1 MTASR
6 QFAKLSPPSGEGR
19 DPVFLN
25 SLLRTNPEF
34 VAAAIELHQSGQIPA
49 NSYVLDLDAVAENA
63 GYLIAEARKYG
74 LSVFPMTKQF
84 GRNPEVLKAIS
95 AAGVDRYVA
104 VDMACARAI
113 RSAGFQVGHLGHLV
127 QIPRH
132 EVPEAAAM
140 TPDYWTVFSRE
151 QAEAISRN
159 ATETRVNQ
167 RVLLRI
173 YGKDDVV
180 VPTHAGG
187 FAVES
192 IDADIDHI
200 ASLPGIEIA
209 GVTTYPSAQFDRL
222 TRQVHPTPNV
232 YSMRIVARK
241 LEDRGMSDIQINMAS
256 ELSTATIAM
265 AAEGGATQ
273 IEPGHAFTGTSPY
286 QVFADV
292 PERQAMIY
300 VSEVSHRDGPGALFF
315 GGGLYQCIGA
325 VEHTPEALVGRG
337 SAGAHYQRASLTNP
351 PLGVIDFYGRLDFGS
366 GTDVKSGDTVIVCTR
381 PQAFV
386 TRAFIVPVR
395 GIQSASPEVLGV
407 WDVAGFPAR
416 GAPSHCRTVC

>member
-1 MTASR
+1 M
-6 QFAKLSPPSGEGR
+6 
-19 DPVFLN
+19 FLH
-25 SLLRTNPEF
+25 SLLRTNPKF
-34 VAAAIELHQSGQIPA
+34 VATAIELHQSGEIPA
-49 NSYVLDLDAVAENA
+49 NSYVLDLDVVADNA
-63 GYLIAEARKYG
+63 GYLIAEAGKYG

-84 GRNPEVLKAIS
+84 GRNPEVLKVIS

-113 RSAGFQVGHLGHLV
+113 RSGGFQVGHLGHLV
-127 QIPRH
+127 QIPQH

-140 TPDYWTVFSRE
+140 APGYWTVFNRD

-159 ATETRVNQ
+159 ATRTELSQ
-167 RVLLRI
+167 KVLLRI

-187 FAVES
+187 FAVEA

-209 GVTTYPSAQFDRL
+209 GVTTYPTAQLDRL
-222 TRQVHPTPNV
+222 TRQVRPTPNV
-232 YSMRIVARK
+232 DSMRIVAKK
-241 LEDRGMSDIQINMAS
+241 LEDRGISDIQINMAS

-286 QVFADV
+286 QVFAEV

-300 VSEVSHRDGPGALFF
+300 VSEVSHRDGAGAFFF

-325 VEHTPEALVGRG
+325 VEHTPKALVGRSG
-337 SAGAHYQRASLTNP
+337 LTGAHYKQALLTNP
-351 PLGVIDFYGRLDFGS
+351 PNGVIDFYGRLDFGS
-366 GTDVKSGDTVIVCTR
+366 GTEVRSGDTVVVCTR
-381 PQAFV
+381 PQAFY

-395 GIQSASPEVLGV
+395 GIQSGTPEVLGV

-416 GAPSHCRTVC
+416 GAPSHCKTIS

>member
-1 MTASR
+1 M
-6 QFAKLSPPSGEGR
+6 
-19 DPVFLN
+19 FLH
-25 SLLRTNPEF
+25 SLLRTNPAF

-49 NSYVLDLDAVAENA
+49 NSYVLDLDVIAENA

-84 GRNPEVLKAIS
+84 GRNPEVLRVIS

-113 RSAGFQVGHLGHLV
+113 RNGGFRVGHLGHLV
-127 QIPRH
+127 QISRH

-140 TPDYWTVFSRE
+140 GPDYWTVFSRD

-159 ATETRVNQ
+159 AARTQ
-167 RVLLRI
+167 LSQKVLLRI

-187 FAVES
+187 FKVEA

-200 ASLPGIEIA
+200 ASLPQIALA

-222 TRQVHPTPNV
+222 TREVRPTPNV
-232 YSMRIVARK
+232 DSMRIVAKK
-241 LEDRGMSDIQINMAS
+241 LDDRGISDVQINMAS
-256 ELSTATIAM
+256 ELSSATIAM

-286 QVFADV
+286 QIFADV

-300 VSEVSHRDGPGALFF
+300 VSEVSHRDGAGAFFF

-325 VEHTPEALVGRG
+325 VEHTPEALVGRSG
-337 SAGAHYQRASLTNP
+337 STGGHYKQALLTSP
-351 PLGVIDFYGRLDFGS
+351 PNGVIDFYGRLDFGS
-366 GTDVKSGDTVIVCTR
+366 GTEVKIGDTVIVCTR
-381 PQAFV
+381 PQAFF

-395 GIQSASPEVLGV
+395 GIQSGTPEVLGV
-407 WDVAGFPAR
+407 WDVAGFPAH
-416 GAPSHCRTVC
+416 GTPSHCKTAF